1 MLFER
6 VAEEVPSATEYI
18 AHHITFLTNKPAR
31 GIIDFS
37 VVNFDSVFFSI
48 LLAVLLG
55 GSFYLAARKASRSA
69 DRAPTGFQSF
79 VELVVESLNNQVRDV
94 YQGHSKLIAPLA
106 ITVFCWVFLF
116 NLLDLVPVDLMPTL
130 AKGAGL
136 SHLRIVPST
145 DLNITFGMSL
155 TVFLLIIYYSIK
167 MKGLGGFIGE
177 FLLNPLRSKNI
188 LAQIPMS
195 LFNLLVEIPTFLA
208 RPLSLSLRL
217 YGNMY
222 AGEMVFILIALL
234 TLSSGYH
241 ALATASGWGFIGLS
255 LVLGLAWSIFHI
267 LVVTL
272 QAFIFMM
279 LTTAYLSQAS
289 EHH

>member
-6 VAEEVPSATEYI
+6 VAEEAPSATEYI